1 MMKGKFAKTSKVSKY
16 YETDCR
22 QNHEQKG
29 EKKKRK
35 NFRWEQELIKGLI
48 NWVLDFIS
56 RGDFICISRGYFEEY
71 SWFMI
76 ADGRAVETEDLKKVL
91 DAISKIK
98 KKK

>member
-29 EKKKRK
+29 EKKQRK

-48 NWVLDFIS
+48 NWVLDL
-56 RGDFICISRGYFEEY
+56 ISRGYFEEY

>member
-1 MMKGKFAKTSKVSKY
+1 MMKGKFAKTSKASKY

-29 EKKKRK
+29 EKKQSK
-35 NFRWEQELIKGLI
+35 NLYLI
-48 NWVLDFIS
+48 NWVLDLIS
-56 RGDFICISRGYFEEY
+56 RGDFTCISRGYFEEY

-76 ADGRAVETEDLKKVL
+76 ADGRTVETENLKKVL